1 MKNVFRRLLILPF
14 MLSLMIAF
22 CSCGPKDFEVYIF
35 SDLSECRTIEIE
47 KPDGVQVT
55 SYDSPAGDPYIK
67 ELIYNDYYACNYSS
81 DEVRFDLFAY
91 EFPDQATAQEYFKNA
106 TGKDTT
112 KAVNF
117 SDSQGL
123 TTYRRVVISNN
134 LAYSVLAKASD
145 ADASIEIINKVF
157 SEKIIDVEWQ

>member
-1 MKNVFRRLLILPF
+1 MKTSLKILLIVLIT
-14 MLSLMIAF
+14 LSLMIAF
-22 CSCGPKDFEVYIF
+22 CSCGPKDVEVYIF

-47 KPDGVQVT
+47 KPNGVQVT
-55 SYDSPAGDPYIK
+55 SYDSPAGDQYIK

-81 DEVRFDLFAY
+81 AEVQFDLFAY

-106 TGKDTT
+106 TGQDTT
-112 KAVNF
+112 KTVTYL
-117 SDSQGL
+117 DSQGV

-145 ADASIEIINKVF
+145 ADATIEIINQLF
-157 SEKIIDVEWQ
+157 SEKIVDVEW